1 MIIFNHP
8 NFLGDNFQFMCKILS
23 RIEEITKHEGITIG
37 AMEKKIGA
45 SKGVLSRAIAK
56 GTDIQ
61 AKWIEAVVENYPHYS
76 SEWLLTG
83 KSPMLKPTIQEPQVK
98 VKPIHQPRSI
108 EKKEDTQVV
117 YLYDFEATAGL
128 KALFANNKQN
138 IIDTIK
144 IPNLPKCDGAIRIV
158 GDSMYPLLKSGDI
171 ILYKQQS
178 PDMNNLLYGEM
189 YLLSYDIDGEDYIVV
204 KYIRKSE
211 KGEPFVTLGS
221 ENPAYAAR
229 DIDFRRITAL
239 ALVKASV
246 RINCII

>member
-1 MIIFNHP
+1 MKKKDR
-8 NFLGDNFQFMCKILS
+8 LLKL
-23 RIEEITKHEGITIG
+23 IE
-37 AMEKKIGA
+37 
-45 SKGVLSRAIAK
+45 
-56 GTDIQ
+56 
-61 AKWIEAVVENYPHYS
+61 HYS
-76 SEWLLTG
+76 DGNKSEFARMIGVSPQAVNTWISRNTFDIDIIYAKCVNISPEWLLTG
-83 KSPMLKPTIQEPQVK
+83 KGPMLKPTTEESQVK
-98 VKPIHQPRSI
+98 VKPIHQPRGI

-128 KALFANNKQN
+128 KALFDNNKQN

-178 PDMNNLLYGEM
+178 TDMNNLLYGEM

-211 KGEPFVTLGS
+211 KGEPFITLGS

-239 ALVKASV
+239 ALIKASV

>member
-1 MIIFNHP
+1 
-8 NFLGDNFQFMCKILS
+8 
-23 RIEEITKHEGITIG
+23 
-37 AMEKKIGA
+37 MEKKDRLL
-45 SKGVLSRAIAK
+45 KL
-56 GTDIQ
+56 
-61 AKWIEAVVENYPHYS
+61 IEHYS
-76 SEWLLTG
+76 DGNKSEFARIIGVSPQAVNTWISRNTFDIDIVYAKCVNISPEWLLTG
-83 KSPMLKPTIQEPQVK
+83 KGPMLKPTTEESQVK

-128 KALFANNKQN
+128 KALFDNNKQN

-178 PDMNNLLYGEM
+178 TDMNNLLYGEM

-204 KYIRKSE
+204 KYIRKSD
-211 KGEPFVTLGS
+211 KGEPFITLGS
-221 ENPAYAAR
+221 ENPSHSPR
-229 DIDFRRITAL
+229 DIDFRRVTAL

-246 RINCII
+246 RINCMI

>member
-1 MIIFNHP
+1 MFRQLFYAKCLI
-8 NFLGDNFQFMCKILS
+8 
-23 RIEEITKHEGITIG
+23 
-37 AMEKKIGA
+37 MEKKDRLL
-45 SKGVLSRAIAK
+45 KL
-56 GTDIQ
+56 
-61 AKWIEAVVENYPHYS
+61 IEHYS
-76 SEWLLTG
+76 DGNKSEFARIIGVSPQAVNTWISRNTFDIDIVYAKCVNISPEWLLTG
-83 KSPMLKPTIQEPQVK
+83 KGPMLKPTTEESQVK

-128 KALFANNKQN
+128 KALFDNNKQN

-178 PDMNNLLYGEM
+178 TDMNNLLYGEM

-204 KYIRKSE
+204 KYIRKSD

>member
-1 MIIFNHP
+1 
-8 NFLGDNFQFMCKILS
+8 
-23 RIEEITKHEGITIG
+23 
-37 AMEKKIGA
+37 MEKKDRLL
-45 SKGVLSRAIAK
+45 KL
-56 GTDIQ
+56 
-61 AKWIEAVVENYPHYS
+61 IEHYS
-76 SEWLLTG
+76 DGNKSEFARMIGVSPQAVNTWISRNTFDIDIIYAKCVNISPEWLLTG
-83 KSPMLKPTIQEPQVK
+83 KGPMLKPTIQEPQVK

-158 GDSMYPLLKSGDI
+158 GDSMHPLLKSGDI

>member
-1 MIIFNHP
+1 MRKCEYICRVASHRQWGYAQTHN
-8 NFLGDNFQFMCKILS
+8 
-23 RIEEITKHEGITIG
+23 RRVT
-37 AMEKKIGA
+37 
-45 SKGVLSRAIAK
+45 SKG
-56 GTDIQ
+56 
-61 AKWIEAVVENYPHYS
+61 EAY
-76 SEWLLTG
+76 T
-83 KSPMLKPTIQEPQVK
+83 PTSQHRE
-98 VKPIHQPRSI
+98 
-108 EKKEDTQVV
+108 KEDTQVV